1 MNNSDLVEILIRAV
15 EEADSSD
22 RLLDAVQELAA
33 AGIEEAVPT
42 LIAALGYNNPGAA
55 VAAVDGLIAIGEVAV
70 PPLLELIDDYNYG
83 ARAWALRALAG
94 IGDVR
99 ALDTL
104 LEAAKN
110 DFSLSVRRAAARGL
124 GTLRWHQVPSEK
136 VESVQTQVLEALL
149 LISQDPEW
157 VVRYAAVTS
166 LETLAVAVAV
176 TSPDQA
182 LRITN
187 QLQQMLDTDADLGV
201 RTRVKFAQEKIQQQ
215 QHQEQQHQEV
225 FAPKRKLEDTDV
237 TEVPYRGRGRR

>member
-1 MNNSDLVEILIRAV
+1 MNNNDVTEILIRAV
-15 EEADSSD
+15 KEADSSD

-33 AGIEEAVPT
+33 AGMEEAVPT

-83 ARAWALRALAG
+83 ARAWAIRALAG

-124 GTLRWHQVPSEK
+124 GTLRWHQVPPEK

-187 QLQQMLDTDADLGV
+187 QLQQMLDTDTDLGV

-225 FAPKRKLEDTDV
+225 FAPKRKLEDT
-237 TEVPYRGRGRR
+237 EVPYRGAGRR

>member
-1 MNNSDLVEILIRAV
+1 MNNSELAQILIRAV

-33 AGIEEAVPT
+33 AGIEESVPT

-55 VAAVDGLIAIGEVAV
+55 VAAVDGLIAIGEAAV
-70 PPLLELIDDYNYG
+70 PSLLELIDDYNYS
-83 ARAWALRALAG
+83 ARAWAIRALAG

-124 GTLRWHQVPSEK
+124 GTLRWHQLPPEQLK
-136 VESVQTQVLEALL
+136 SVQTQVLEALL

-166 LETLAVAVAV
+166 LETLAIAIAV
-176 TSPDQA
+176 TLPDQA
-182 LRITN
+182 SQITN
-187 QLQQMLDTDADLGV
+187 QFQQMLDTDADLGV

-215 QHQEQQHQEV
+215 QQQEV
-225 FAPKRKLEDTDV
+225 FAPKRKLQE
-237 TEVPYRGRGRR
+237 TEVEVPHRGGGRR